1 MAVNIKGKE
10 PETEKFRMK
19 SKTNTIQYFTT
30 EQAVQTMLQA
40 GMDKQIMAN
49 NMASPYEINREA
61 INETGIKLND
71 YRHQDRISLVETGRR
86 ADEAIRTEIQN
97 SQKSQ
102 RNSNRAKNS
111 GTNSGTGGV
120 REVEN

>member
-1 MAVNIKGKE
+1 MAINIKGRE

-49 NMASPYEINREA
+49 NMQSAYTIDREA

-71 YRHQDRISLVETGRR
+71 YRRQDRISVVEEGRR
-86 ADEAIRTEIQN
+86 ADEAIRVEIQD

-102 RNSNRAKNS
+102 RSRNS
-111 GTNSGTGGV
+111 GKNGGADSGT
-120 REVEN
+120 

>member
-1 MAVNIKGKE
+1 MATNIKGRE

-40 GMDKQIMAN
+40 RMDKQIMAN
-49 NMASPYEINREA
+49 NMASAYEIDREA

-71 YRHQDRISLVETGRR
+71 YRRQDKFSVIEEGRR
-86 ADEAIRTEIQN
+86 ADETIRSEIQN
-97 SQKSQ
+97 SQKQ
-102 RNSNRAKNS
+102 RGNSDSGKNS
-111 GTNSGTGGV
+111 ETDS
-120 REVEN
+120 

>member
-1 MAVNIKGKE
+1 MATNIKGRE

-49 NMASPYEINREA
+49 NMASPYEIDKEA

-71 YRHQDRISLVETGRR
+71 YRRQDRISVVEEGRR
-86 ADEAIRTEIQN
+86 ADEAIRAEIQN
-97 SQKSQ
+97 SQKPRGDS
-102 RNSNRAKNS
+102 NS
-111 GTNSGTGGV
+111 GENGGANSRT
-120 REVEN
+120 